1 MNEINVLKN
10 LEILEK
16 ASDSVVKSMESL
28 SDVLDVLEKE
38 DNAVSRLAVKAVKQS
53 FEELSR
59 ANIRIMK
66 NIYSDNGDDERNDPL
81 SEYRGYFDEDAGTW
95 YDQAKQAYLRLT
107 GFTASNW
114 DVLVWTTML
123 FNGYTTADYL
133 MKIESIKK
141 KSGRLTS
148 FAIENGKLCS
158 FGKAEGYNGE
168 RIKELLETNMAGL
181 RTPIVEA
188 VDKKDLEMRKKAAG
202 LV

>member
-1 MNEINVLKN
+1 MNEINALKN
-10 LEILEK
+10 IEIVTEASNNVGDSLESLYDLLEILEK
-16 ASDSVVKSMESL
+16 Q
-28 SDVLDVLEKE
+28 
-38 DNAVSRLAVKAVKQS
+38 DNAVSRIAVKAIEQTAKKL
-53 FEELSR
+53 EESNLKL
-59 ANIRIMK
+59 MK
-66 NIYSDNGDDERNDPL
+66 NVYYDNGDDERNDPL
-81 SEYRGYFDEDAGTW
+81 SEYRSYFDEDAGTW

-114 DVLVWTTML
+114 DVLAWTTML

-158 FGKAEGYNGE
+158 FGQAEGYNGE